1 MLTGVLSG
9 AVLIV
14 YPRIASNTYAA
25 TRVVVAG
32 SAPGDSDGD
41 DGDEDLRSDSD
52 SKSAAGDAA
61 GDVDEVDGDPQ
72 EIISRSVTHLSHW
85 AKQAALAADC
95 FLIDDMLGRHNAAKY
110 FPRPVTFAHVERTEQ
125 AKGKRIET
133 ALLLIPRPDYTNQL
147 AAGSAPSSEAGST
160 IFEKSILVRDGVYA
174 DVEETEEYI
183 DVTRNN
189 ALHARKTQSG
199 HWQTSGLKLPGRGY
213 VANKAA
219 RGQLGYKTY
228 MCMLKD
234 LIKGIAPGSTLLIN
248 DFLGA
253 SESLAWQQC
262 MLEPARRLRTRASRL
277 PIGVSSQRA
286 HFWRLRRRTS
296 TPRSGNCF

>member
-1 MLTGVLSG
+1 MLTGALPG

-14 YPRIASNTYAA
+14 YPRIASTTYAA

-125 AKGKRIET
+125 AKGKRIEK

-160 IFEKSILVRDGVYA
+160 IFEKSILVRDGVYT
-174 DVEETEEYI
+174 DVQETDEYI
-183 DVTRNN
+183 NMSRNKCFSCSEN
-189 ALHARKTQSG
+189 AV
-199 HWQTSGLKLPGRGY
+199 W
-213 VANKAA
+213 
-219 RGQLGYKTY
+219 
-228 MCMLKD
+228 
-234 LIKGIAPGSTLLIN
+234 
-248 DFLGA
+248 
-253 SESLAWQQC
+253 SLADIG
-262 MLEPARRLRTRASRL
+262 LEVAWPRVCGEQGCTRPVRVQDVYVHAERSDQGDCT
-277 PIGVSSQRA
+277 GVNVVDQ
-286 HFWRLRRRTS
+286 
-296 TPRSGNCF
+296 